1 MAHFNSKFPNPAH
14 AGFQRNFHDAV
25 GRGFGQVGLREN
37 VIQTVAAA
45 TRPRS

>member
-1 MAHFNSKFPNPAH
+1 MAHFNTKFQTPSH
-14 AGFQRNFHDAV
+14 AGFQRNFADTV

-45 TRPRS
+45 SRPRH